1 MDYERN
7 VMGASGIVAGS
18 SKGSTKPVN
27 ITQES
32 AIFNKYL

>member
-1 MDYERN
+1 MDDERN

-27 ITQES
+27 TNQEP
-32 AIFNKYL
+32 AIFNKY